1 MVPLSQALDP
11 VTDLR
16 QPKAKIRTLW
26 GTVAAIAGALILFLS
41 YAGYSVP
48 RAINSQ
54 YFNDYSYPMP
64 DALTVL
70 AAFLALYL
78 LLVAWTGRWRIVSAN
93 AG

>member
-16 QPKAKIRTLW
+16 QPKARIRPFWRAL
-26 GTVAAIAGALILFLS
+26 AAIAGALILFLC
-41 YAGYSVP
+41 YAGYSVS

-54 YFNDYSYPMP
+54 YFKDYSYPLP

-70 AAFLALYL
+70 AAVFAVYL

-93 AG
+93 AA